1 MVNLIIATL
10 VGNVLS
16 VIGAGVILFID
27 EKRQENVMPWLL
39 SFATGTMLCTAFA
52 GMLPKAVYKG
62 EASDVMLTVMGG
74 ILLFFLLEKTMIWR
88 HCHKKD
94 CKIHSAGGYIVTIG
108 DSVHNFMDGIAM
120 AAAFS
125 NSVTLG
131 IGTTI
136 AIFAHELPQEV
147 GDFAV
152 LINSGFSKKKAI
164 IWNVLSGFAAILGG
178 ILSWIALDLFKFIIP
193 YALAFSASSL
203 IYVSMSDLIPS
214 MRNPEK
220 TGLKHFIA
228 LLAGVII
235 MLCLIS

>member
-1 MVNLIIATL
+1 
-10 VGNVLS
+10 
-16 VIGAGVILFID
+16 
-27 EKRQENVMPWLL
+27 
-39 SFATGTMLCTAFA
+39 
-52 GMLPKAVYKG
+52 
-62 EASDVMLTVMGG
+62 
-74 ILLFFLLEKTMIWR
+74 
-88 HCHKKD
+88 
-94 CKIHSAGGYIVTIG
+94 
-108 DSVHNFMDGIAM
+108 MDGIAM

-164 IWNVLSGFAAILGG
+164 IWNILSGFAALFGG

-214 MRNPEK
+214 MRNPE
-220 TGLKHFIA
+220 TAGLKHFIM
-228 LLAGVII
+228 LLAGIII
-235 MLCLIS
+235 MLYLIS